1 VTQFFGLPVASLS
14 PPARRVL
21 RRIALLAALFFL
33 GLASAWARLELRLRI
48 AGAPP
53 PSDVFVLPA
62 PGAARMLAAGF
73 TEAAADAVWARSLV
87 YHGEKFAKKLDPKN
101 LHAYLDALTT
111 LDPMF
116 RSPYAWSGYAV
127 PFAHW
132 SGVPQPAD
140 LDYAVRLLRLGLDRF
155 PNDPELHGILGY
167 QLYYELP
174 RWVKDP
180 EVVLRA
186 RVEGAEHLRRQ
197 AQLGGGPP
205 WLVLSAATA
214 LEKLNLDDLA
224 ARHLEQSA
232 YAIDDPDLRAQVLA
246 RLARL
251 RSSADVEAT
260 RVAAETLLGV
270 VRDRLPWLTANQVL
284 LLSDPESQ
292 ARMAAGLNP
301 EPFLEDR
308 P

>member
-1 VTQFFGLPVASLS
+1 MLDRINERLS
-14 PPARRVL
+14 PPTRRVL
-21 RRIALLAALFFL
+21 RAVALLAALFFL
-33 GLASAWARLELRLRI
+33 GLAAAWARLELRLQNI
-48 AGAPP
+48 GSPP

-62 PGAARMLAAGF
+62 PGAARMLAAGY

-87 YHGEKFAKKLDPKN
+87 YHGEKFSKKLDSKN
-101 LHAYLDALTT
+101 LHAYLDALTS

-127 PFAHW
+127 VFAHW

-155 PNDPELHGILGY
+155 PDDPELHGILGY

-180 EVVLRA
+180 EVVLKA
-186 RVEGAEHLRRQ
+186 KVEGAEHLRRQ

-232 YAIDDPDLRAQVLA
+232 QSVVDPELRAQVLA

-251 RSSADVEAT
+251 RSSVDLDSM
-260 RVAAETLLGV
+260 RVAADTLFGV
-270 VRDRLPWLTANQVL
+270 ARKRLPWVPGNQFL
-284 LLSDPESQ
+284 MLNSPEAQ
-292 ARMAAGLNP
+292 ARMAEGFLPA
-301 EPFLEDR
+301 PFVEDA

>member
-1 VTQFFGLPVASLS
+1 MKPLAPIAACLGPSS
-14 PPARRVL
+14 RRVL
-21 RRIALLAALFFL
+21 RAATLLFALFFL
-33 GLASAWARLELRLRI
+33 GLAAAWARLPLRI
-48 AGAPP
+48 WTVGAPP

-62 PGAARMLAAGF
+62 PGAARILAAGF

-87 YHGEKFAKKLDPKN
+87 YHGEKFAKKLDPQN

-140 LDYAVRLLRLGLDRF
+140 IDYAVRLLRLGLDRF

-180 EVVLRA
+180 ETVLRA
-186 RVEGAEHLRRQ
+186 KVEGAEHLRRQ

-232 YAIDDPDLRAQVLA
+232 YAIEDPDLRAQVLA

-251 RSSADVEAT
+251 RSSVDVEAL
-260 RVAAETLLGV
+260 RVAADTLLGV
-270 VRDRLPWLTANQVL
+270 ARARLPWVSAGQFL
-284 LLSDPESQ
+284 LLVDPEAQ
-292 ARMAAGLNP
+292 ARMAEGLNP
-301 EPFLEDR
+301 APFVEDR

>member
-1 VTQFFGLPVASLS
+1 MALSLL
-14 PPARRVL
+14 PARVGLSTRRLL
-21 RRIALLAALFFL
+21 RFVALAAALFFL
-33 GLASAWARLELRLRI
+33 GLAAAWARLELRLQVV
-48 AGAPP
+48 GSPP

-62 PGAARMLAAGF
+62 PGAARMLAAGY

-87 YHGEKFAKKLDPKN
+87 YHGEKFAKKLDSKN

-127 PFAHW
+127 AFAHW
-132 SGVPQPAD
+132 SGIPQPAD

-155 PNDPELHGILGY
+155 PDDPELHGILGY

-180 EVVLRA
+180 EIVLRA
-186 RVEGAEHLRRQ
+186 KVEGAEHLRRQ

-232 YAIDDPDLRAQVLA
+232 HSVSDPELRAQVLA

-251 RSSADVEAT
+251 RTNVDIDT
-260 RVAAETLLGV
+260 MRVAGDTLFGV
-270 VRDRLPWLTANQVL
+270 ARKRLPWVPGNQFL
-284 LLSDPESQ
+284 MLNSPEAQ
-292 ARMAAGLNP
+292 ARMAEGLVP
-301 EPFLEDR
+301 EPFPEDA

>member
-1 VTQFFGLPVASLS
+1 MTPLHRLAVRLS
-14 PPARRVL
+14 PPTRRVL
-21 RRIALLAALFFL
+21 RLATLLFALFFL
-33 GLASAWARLELRLRI
+33 GLAAAWARFELRLQL
-48 AGAPP
+48 AGSPP

-87 YHGEKFAKKLDPKN
+87 YHGEKFAKKLDSKN

-127 PFAHW
+127 VFAHW
-132 SGVPQPAD
+132 SGIPQPAD
-140 LDYAVRLLRLGLDRF
+140 LDYAVRLLRLGLERF
-155 PNDPELHGILGY
+155 PDDPELHGILGY

-180 EVVLRA
+180 ELLLRA
-186 RVEGAEHLRRQ
+186 KVEGAEHIRRQ

-232 YAIDDPDLRAQVLA
+232 HAVDDPELRAQVLD

-251 RSSADVEAT
+251 RSSVDLDAM
-260 RVAAETLLGV
+260 RVAGDTLFGV
-270 VRDRLPWLTANQVL
+270 ARRRLPWVSGNQFL
-284 LLSDPESQ
+284 MLSSPEAQ
-292 ARMAAGLNP
+292 ARMAEGLMP
-301 EPFLEDR
+301 EPFVEDS

>member
-1 VTQFFGLPVASLS
+1 VNALERLAARTS
-14 PPARRVL
+14 PPVRRVL
-21 RRIALLAALFFL
+21 RLVTLLAALFFL
-33 GLASAWARLELRLRI
+33 GLAAAWARLELRLQV

-62 PGAARMLAAGF
+62 PGAARMLAAGY
-73 TEAAADAVWARSLV
+73 TEAVADAVWARSLV
-87 YHGEKFAKKLDPKN
+87 YHGEKFAKQLDPRN

-127 PFAHW
+127 TFAHW

-140 LDYAVRLLRLGLDRF
+140 LDYAVRLLRLGLTRF
-155 PNDPELHGILGY
+155 PDDAELHGVLGY
-167 QLYYELP
+167 LLYYELP

-180 EVVLRA
+180 PTVLRA

-232 YAIDDPDLRAQVLA
+232 QAVDDPELRAIVLE

-251 RSSADVEAT
+251 RSNVDVEGL
-260 RVAAETLLGV
+260 RVASDALFGATLQQ
-270 VRDRLPWLTANQVL
+270 LPFLSVSQFL
-284 LLSDPESQ
+284 LLSDPEAQ
-292 ARMAAGLNP
+292 ARMAAGLWP
-301 EPFLEDR
+301 GSFVEDEP
-308 P
+308 